1 MYASLRAL
9 LARLALASSVAAV
22 ACSAATATPSGDDAQ
37 QPDEADAGR
46 ADADAPEP
54 SGDAGDAG
62 DAGAAGDGI
71 LGTLSGS
78 CGVLRARLADPAAA
92 LDHDLL
98 VFQAGEVYAKTS
110 LSPDGQRLFDT
121 PNAGGSSTE
130 SEAMS
135 MEVLRACEGA
145 KLLKTETE
153 ILYAPPD
160 DAGGN
165 AITDILVEI
174 DGKKV
179 GVSVTRAYKPKTQT
193 FSDVE
198 IAALLA
204 KKLDGINHSSTRVRA
219 ADKWVRQILHVF
231 AVDKAA
237 ADGVER
243 VWKTLS
249 SALRADTLILVTQTQ
264 GGGFIYCNPDPPLG
278 SECN

>member
-9 LARLALASSVAAV
+9 LARLALASSVAAI
-22 ACSAATATPSGDDAQ
+22 ACSAATAPPNGDDAP
-37 QPDEADAGR
+37 QPDEGDAGR
-46 ADADAPEP
+46 MEASPDASAPKP
-54 SGDAGDAG
+54 SGDAGVDA
-62 DAGAAGDGI
+62 DDGI

-78 CGVLRARLADPAAA
+78 CGALRARLANPAAA
-92 LDHDLL
+92 LDRDLL
-98 VFQAGEVYAKTS
+98 IFQAGEVYAKTS

-198 IAALLA
+198 IAALLT
-204 KKLDGINHSSTRVRA
+204 KKLDGINHSSTRVLA

-231 AVDKAA
+231 AVDRAA
-237 ADGVER
+237 SDGVER

-249 SALRADTLILVTQTQ
+249 SALRADTLILVTETR